1 MRFFFRRL
9 LPAAKTAIRLRGRL
23 LAISRKCD
31 SSSRLVQAAK
41 TAIRRAVVY
50 RRFRANTTPRAAFYL
65 LQRPQYACAVV
76 YRRFRANAIPRP
88 AFCLLQ
94 KPQYAC
100 AVVYWRFRANAIP
113 RPALCLRQYDGSL
126 SSIDKKTQPEGLR
139 LTNPPKWGL
148 LRCNILRQAIER
160 RRSLDPL
167 DARRFFR
174 TYRFTR
180 RSRWAIQIAA
190 RLVCAF

>member
-31 SSSRLVQAAK
+31 SSSRLVHKDRNTPRGRLSAISRKYDSPCRLLPAAK
-41 TAIRRAVVY
+41 TAIRLRGRLSAIS
-50 RRFRANTTPRAAFYL
+50 RKCDSSSRLLPAAKTAIRLRGRL
-65 LQRPQYACAVV
+65 L
-76 YRRFRANAIPRP
+76 AISRK
-88 AFCLLQ
+88 CDSSSRL
-94 KPQYAC
+94 
-100 AVVYWRFRANAIP
+100 V
-113 RPALCLRQYDGSL
+113 LRQYDGSL